1 MKEMNALY
9 LILIVLGFTAGI
21 LMSSFQSNENIENKY
36 TEEIEIKCSDELDYE
51 VDAEAKTFNLLK

>member
-1 MKEMNALY
+1 MNALY

-36 TEEIEIKCSDELDYE
+36 TEETEIKCSDELDYE